1 MKPESAHEPEADVMS
16 AVDVWEDAQQTA
28 RVLQQNLRKAE
39 AMVRLQIPLSS
50 FLSALDKLSQ
60 EELMVLHKRV
70 EERLAP

>member
-1 MKPESAHEPEADVMS
+1 MEPESTHEPEADAME
-16 AVDVWEDAQQTA
+16 AADVWDDAQQIA

-39 AMVRLQIPLSS
+39 PVVRVPLSS
-50 FLSALDKLSQ
+50 FLAALGNLSK

>member
-1 MKPESAHEPEADVMS
+1 MKPESTHEPEADVME
-16 AVDVWEDAQQTA
+16 AAEVWDDAEQIA

-39 AMVRLQIPLSS
+39 PVVRLQIPLSS
-50 FLSALDKLSQ
+50 FLAALDNLSK